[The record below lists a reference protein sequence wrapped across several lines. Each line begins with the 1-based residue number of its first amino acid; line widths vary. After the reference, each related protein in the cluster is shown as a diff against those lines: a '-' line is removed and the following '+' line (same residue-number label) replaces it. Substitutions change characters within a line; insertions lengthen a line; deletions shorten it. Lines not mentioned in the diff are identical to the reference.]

1 MMGLFFCYNAIAPT
15 DFIINYRR
23 NVQSI
28 IGATAKTLP
37 PE

>member
-1 MMGLFFCYNAIAPT
+1 MMGLFFCYNATTNT
-15 DFIINYRR
+15 DFIMNYRR

-28 IGATAKTLP
+28 IGATAKTFR